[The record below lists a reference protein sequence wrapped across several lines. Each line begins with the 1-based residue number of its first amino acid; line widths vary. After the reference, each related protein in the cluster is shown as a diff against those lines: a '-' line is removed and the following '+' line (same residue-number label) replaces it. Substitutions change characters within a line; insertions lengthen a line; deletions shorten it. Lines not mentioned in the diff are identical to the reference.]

1 MAKVSDHFINLSFYL
16 KYIPKM
22 RLSFN
27 VFTVENFRLIDEKYK
42 HTDCNKNLQT
52 NGQIKNRNAQTD
64 KNIPTNRQ
72 NRIPTYKR
80 RVVRRPCSKKSFV
93 VEEFCWWAD
102 SNKRK
107 LILGKLW
114 AAMFLF
120 ALSHHILIFKQAYA
134 IHCKKS
140 KSHSQINLH
149 NYIKYV
155 SLLLFF
161 DVRRI

>member
-1 MAKVSDHFINLSFYL
+1 MIWTGDGCKQIEL
-16 KYIPKM
+16 
-22 RLSFN
+22 
-27 VFTVENFRLIDEKYK
+27 T
-42 HTDCNKNLQT
+42 NKRKIQTHGLQQDRSKIET
-52 NGQIKNRNAQTD
+52 HKQIKTFQR
-64 KNIPTNRQ
+64 NRQ
-72 NRIPTYKR
+72 NKIPTYIR

-102 SNKRK
+102 SNKGK

>member
-1 MAKVSDHFINLSFYL
+1 MIWTGDGCKQIEL
-16 KYIPKM
+16 
-22 RLSFN
+22 
-27 VFTVENFRLIDEKYK
+27 T
-42 HTDCNKNLQT
+42 NKRKIQTHGLQQDRSKIET
-52 NGQIKNRNAQTD
+52 HKQIKTFQR
-64 KNIPTNRQ
+64 NRQ
-72 NRIPTYKR
+72 NKIPTYIR

>member
-1 MAKVSDHFINLSFYL
+1 MTWYEQGMDASKLNWQT
-16 KYIPKM
+16 
-22 RLSFN
+22 N
-27 VFTVENFRLIDEKYK
+27 EKYK
-42 HTDCNKNLQT
+42 RTDYNKNLPT
-52 NGQIKNRNAQTD
+52 NGQSKNRNAQTD

-72 NRIPTYKR
+72 NKIPTYIR

-102 SNKRK
+102 SNKGK

-134 IHCKKS
+134 IHFKKS
-140 KSHSQINLH
+140 TSYSKLNLH
-149 NYIKYV
+149 NYNKYV